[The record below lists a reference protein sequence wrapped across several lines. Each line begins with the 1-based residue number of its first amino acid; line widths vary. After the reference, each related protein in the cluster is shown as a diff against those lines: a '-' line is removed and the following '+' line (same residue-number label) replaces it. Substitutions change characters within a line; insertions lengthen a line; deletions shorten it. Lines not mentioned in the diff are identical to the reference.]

1 MKIAVIIGTR
11 PEIIKISPVIRRLEN
26 SSLDYKVIHTGQH
39 YSSNMDKIFF
49 DELELKEPDYNL
61 HVGSGSHAEE
71 TGRMIIETERVLKA
85 VKPNLV
91 LVLGDT
97 NTALAGALSAVKLRI
112 KIGHIEAGLRCYDKN
127 TPEEVNRVVV
137 DHVSDYLFAPTDKA
151 VKNLLSESIK
161 EKNIFLTGNT
171 IVDAVYE
178 NSKIADIKSSI
189 LKILNLKNNEYFLVT
204 AHREENIDFKEKFGG
219 ILEGLKLLADSFS
232 TPIVYPIHPRAE
244 KNIKKFDL
252 KIPDGVLL
260 TPPLG
265 YLDFLKLLFNS
276 RLVLTDS
283 GGVQEEACILKIP
296 CVTLRDSTE
305 RPETLNVGS
314 NLLVGTNPDK
324 IIEGVNNMI
333 KRKPDWGNPFGDGK
347 AGERI
352 VDVIRSLEV
361 NI

>member
-1 MKIAVIIGTR
+1 MIIGTR
-11 PEIIKISPVIRRLEN
+11 PEIIKISPVLRRLEK
-26 SSLDYKVIHTGQH
+26 SSLEFKVIHTGQH

-49 DELELKEPDYNL
+49 DELELKTPDYNL

-71 TGRMIIETERVLKA
+71 TGRMIIEVEKTLK
-85 VKPNLV
+85 KEQPSLV

-112 KIGHIEAGLRCYDKN
+112 KIAHIEAGLRCYDKN

-137 DHVSDYLFAPTDKA
+137 DHVSDYLFAPTERA

-161 EKNIFLTGNT
+161 EENIFLTGNT

-178 NSKIADIKSSI
+178 NSSIADKKSSI
-189 LKILNLKNNEYFLVT
+189 LSRLNLKRREYFLVT
-204 AHREENIDFKEKFGG
+204 AHREENIDFKERFNG
-219 ILEGLKLLADSFS
+219 ILNGLKLIADFFS
-232 TPIVYPIHPRAE
+232 IPIIYPIHPRAQ
-244 KNIKKFDL
+244 KNIEKFGL
-252 KIPDGVLL
+252 KIPDEIFL

-265 YLDFLKLLFNS
+265 YLDFLKLLINS

-305 RPETLNVGS
+305 RPETLTVGS
-314 NLLVGTNPDK
+314 NFLVGTNPDK
-324 IIEGVNNMI
+324 IIEGVNHMLKKNT
-333 KRKPDWGNPFGDGK
+333 DWENPFGDGQ

-352 VDVIRSLEV
+352 V
-361 NI
+361 NIIKCLKV